1 MFYLLNWFYRNVFL
15 WICSKLTL
23 DLMSPHLFKP
33 RENKWLKR
41 PKHLSKT
48 ARDTGQKTTELQAQF
63 AIWTSQSLFNTV
75 QNCIFSPI
83 VRKARIF
90 FLIQHMS
97 QLAYMHVFVFLFIIN
112 GFKYWKR
119 NLFISS
125 RKRIGVFTTLL
136 EGRKRWSGSTQIR
149 MSRKPVVRGPTLHS
163 SGAAFPRAYIWQLKE
178 PTFVCCY
185 GLKSPNCFCLL

>member
-15 WICSKLTL
+15 WICLKLTL

-63 AIWTSQSLFNTV
+63 AIWTLQSLSNTV
-75 QNCIFSPI
+75 QNCIFSPV

-90 FLIQHMS
+90 FFSNICPNLPTCTF
-97 QLAYMHVFVFLFIIN
+97 LFVFLFIIN
-112 GFKYWKR
+112 SFKYWKKSVY
-119 NLFISS
+119 F
-125 RKRIGVFTTLL
+125 K
-136 EGRKRWSGSTQIR
+136 Q
-149 MSRKPVVRGPTLHS
+149 
-163 SGAAFPRAYIWQLKE
+163 KE
-178 PTFVCCY
+178 
-185 GLKSPNCFCLL
+185 N

>member
-1 MFYLLNWFYRNVFL
+1 
-15 WICSKLTL
+15 
-23 DLMSPHLFKP
+23 MSPHLFKP

-97 QLAYMHVFVFLFIIN
+97 QLAYMHVFV
-112 GFKYWKR
+112 
-119 NLFISS
+119 
-125 RKRIGVFTTLL
+125 
-136 EGRKRWSGSTQIR
+136 
-149 MSRKPVVRGPTLHS
+149 
-163 SGAAFPRAYIWQLKE
+163 
-178 PTFVCCY
+178 
-185 GLKSPNCFCLL
+185 CFSLYH

>member
-1 MFYLLNWFYRNVFL
+1 MFYLLNWFYRNVIL
-15 WICSKLTL
+15 WICLKLTL

-63 AIWTSQSLFNTV
+63 AIWTLQSLSNTV
-75 QNCIFSPI
+75 QNCIFSPV

-90 FLIQHMS
+90 FSPTYVPTCLH
-97 QLAYMHVFVFLFIIN
+97 ARFCLF
-112 GFKYWKR
+112 FSLSLTVLSTER

-125 RKRIGVFTTLL
+125 RKRIRIFTTLL
-136 EGRKRWSGSTQIR
+136 EGRKRWSGRTQIR

-163 SGAAFPRAYIWQLKE
+163 SGAALPRAYIWQLKE

-185 GLKSPNCFCLL
+185 GLKSPNCFCPL

>member
-1 MFYLLNWFYRNVFL
+1 MFMFYLLNWFYRNVFL

-48 ARDTGQKTTELQAQF
+48 ARDTGQKKLLNCKAQF

-83 VRKARIF
+83 VRNLE
-90 FLIQHMS
+90 FLIQHMCPN
-97 QLAYMHVFVFLFIIN
+97 LPTCMFLFVFLFIIN

-125 RKRIGVFTTLL
+125 RKRISYNIVR
-136 EGRKRWSGSTQIR
+136 RK
-149 MSRKPVVRGPTLHS
+149 KKVE
-163 SGAAFPRAYIWQLKE
+163 WQ
-178 PTFVCCY
+178 Y
-185 GLKSPNCFCLL
+185 

>member
-1 MFYLLNWFYRNVFL
+1 
-15 WICSKLTL
+15 
-23 DLMSPHLFKP
+23 MSPHLFKP

-90 FLIQHMS
+90 F
-97 QLAYMHVFVFLFIIN
+97 FN
-112 GFKYWKR
+112 
-119 NLFISS
+119 
-125 RKRIGVFTTLL
+125 
-136 EGRKRWSGSTQIR
+136 
-149 MSRKPVVRGPTLHS
+149 PTYVPTCLH
-163 SGAAFPRAYIWQLKE
+163 A
-178 PTFVCCY
+178 
-185 GLKSPNCFCLL
+185 CFCLFFSLSLTVLSTEREICLFQAERELGFLQHC